1 MTDPAAWGLAPGYH
15 DYRGD
20 WHPMA
25 PETEAALLEAMGAA
39 TAAGPPAPD
48 GPDGPVWVVA
58 AGQAPSLSG
67 RWRLRT
73 EDGVESDIEGVLP
86 PHLPAG
92 YHELR
97 RHGDDHR
104 TRLVLT
110 PGRCHLPEDLRE
122 WGWAVQL
129 YAARSTAS
137 WGIGDLADLARLG
150 RWSASLGAGTALVN
164 PLHAALPTGP
174 QQPSPYSP
182 SSRCYRN
189 PLYLRVEEVPGAGEG
204 HFDLHLDLDRLGRAG
219 RALNAD
225 RRIDRDAVWAL
236 KGEALDLLWS
246 RFGGD
251 PAFDRYC
258 DDEGP
263 ALAAYATF
271 CALTEEHGTP
281 WTAWPDGL
289 RHPESPDVLVFVDA
303 HRGRIRFHQWLQWL
317 LDRQLADAGGEIGV
331 VTDLAIGVDP
341 VGADAW
347 LWSDCLALGARVGAP
362 PDEFVTS
369 GQDWGV
375 PPLDPWR
382 LREAAYEP
390 FIRTLRAGFRH
401 AAGLR
406 IDHVM
411 GLFRL
416 FWIPEGFSPAQG
428 GYVGYPWRD
437 LLGILALESAR
448 AGAWV
453 VGEDL
458 GTVEPMVR
466 RELATGGV
474 LSYRLVWFEEVPPCR
489 FPAQALAAVTTHDL
503 PTVSGLWTGDDLLEQ
518 EELDLAPNLDATMAI
533 RERLGHWA
541 GLADGA
547 AVDDVVVATHRLLA
561 EAPSAVVVATLDDAL
576 GVARRPNMPGVP
588 GDRRPNWSLA
598 LPLALEEIEDD
609 PIVGAVTEALSAG
622 RVGRPGEG
630 GIVAVPR

>member
-1 MTDPAAWGLAPGYH
+1 
-15 DYRGD
+15 
-20 WHPMA
+20 
-25 PETEAALLEAMGAA
+25 
-39 TAAGPPAPD
+39 
-48 GPDGPVWVVA
+48 
-58 AGQAPSLSG
+58 
-67 RWRLRT
+67 
-73 EDGVESDIEGVLP
+73 
-86 PHLPAG
+86 
-92 YHELR
+92 
-97 RHGDDHR
+97 
-104 TRLVLT
+104 
-110 PGRCHLPEDLRE
+110 
-122 WGWAVQL
+122 L

-137 WGIGDLADLARLG
+137 WGIGDLAELARLG